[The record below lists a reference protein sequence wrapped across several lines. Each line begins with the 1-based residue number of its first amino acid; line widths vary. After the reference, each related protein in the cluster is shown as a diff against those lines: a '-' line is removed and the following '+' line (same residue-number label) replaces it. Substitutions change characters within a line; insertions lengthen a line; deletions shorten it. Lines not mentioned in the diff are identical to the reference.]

1 MEEKDPLAMDPL
13 ELVVL
18 DGPEKF
24 TYVSSLLS
32 SEEKEQLQ
40 RVLLRTIDVFAWNH
54 SDMTKIDLML
64 ASHKLNI
71 IPAAKPVRQKLRHF
85 HPDRHLIIQA

>member
-1 MEEKDPLAMDPL
+1 MDSL
-13 ELVVL
+13 ETVAL

-24 TYVSSLLS
+24 TYVSALLS

-40 RVLLRTIDVFAWNH
+40 HVLLGNANVFAWSH
-54 SDMTKIDLML
+54 SDMAGIDLTL

-71 IPAAKPVRQKLRHF
+71 ITTTKPVR
-85 HPDRHLIIQA
+85 